1 MTLRKFALWT
11 ACLVFGSFLA
21 VPAVDAG
28 EPIKILFITK
38 SSGFEHSVVHRE
50 NGELGFAE
58 KVMLDIAKENGLF
71 VVPTKDGG
79 LLHPK
84 MLEAFDVVMFY
95 TTGELDRPNQKDIS
109 AAMKSEKRQP
119 LLDLV
124 KKDMST
130 PMNPANRQALLDW
143 VKNGGAFVGSHT
155 ASDTFHQWVNEDGKK
170 PYIDFVGGEFAWH
183 HSQQKGVLSIV
194 KDHPITSHIKSPWVI
209 ADEWYYFKNVSGTF
223 TPLLTIDTK
232 QMKEDH
238 YKNQEPY
245 PVTWIEE
252 YGKGRIFSSALGH
265 REDVW
270 TNPDFQKMLV
280 KGIKWAAKKL

>member
-1 MTLRKFALWT
+1 MYQGVFFLDIVENTLSILTNLLKGECEMTLRKFALWT
-11 ACLVFGSFLA
+11 ACLVFGSVLA
-21 VPAVDAG
+21 IPAVDAG
-28 EPIKILFITK
+28 ESIKVLFLTK
-38 SSGFEHSVVHRE
+38 SSGYEHSVIHRE

-58 KVMLDIAKENGLF
+58 KVMLDIAEENGLF
-71 VVPTKDGG
+71 VVPTKDAG

-95 TTGELDRPNQKDIS
+95 TTGELDKPNQKDMSS
-109 AAMKSEKRQP
+109 A
-119 LLDLV
+119 
-124 KKDMST
+124 
-130 PMNPANRQALLDW
+130 MNPANRQALLDW

-194 KDHPITSHIKSPWVI
+194 KDHPITSHLKSPWVI
-209 ADEWYYFKNVSGTF
+209 ADEWYYFKNVSSTF

-270 TNPDFQKMLV
+270 TNPDFQKM
-280 KGIKWAAKKL
+280 WE

>member
-1 MTLRKFALWT
+1 MNLRKYALWT
-11 ACLVFGSFLA
+11 ACLVFCSILA
-21 VPAVDAG
+21 VPAVYAD
-28 EPIKILFITK
+28 EPIKVLFITK
-38 SSGFEHSVVHRE
+38 SSGYEHSVVHRE

-58 KVMLDIAKENGLF
+58 KVMLDIAEENGLF

-79 LLHPK
+79 LIHPK

-95 TTGELDRPNQKDIS
+95 TTGELDQPNQKDMS
-109 AAMKSEKRQP
+109 AA
-119 LLDLV
+119 
-124 KKDMST
+124 
-130 PMNPANRQALLDW
+130 MNPANRQALLDW
-143 VKNGGAFVGSHT
+143 VKKGGAFVASHT
-155 ASDTFHQWVNEDGKK
+155 ASDTFHQWVDEDGKK

-183 HSQQKGVLSIV
+183 HSQQNGVLSVV

-232 QMKEDH
+232 KMKEDD
-238 YKNQEPY
+238 YKKQDPY

-270 TNPDFQKMLV
+270 TNPDFQQMLV
-280 KGIKWAAKKL
+280 KGIKWAARKL